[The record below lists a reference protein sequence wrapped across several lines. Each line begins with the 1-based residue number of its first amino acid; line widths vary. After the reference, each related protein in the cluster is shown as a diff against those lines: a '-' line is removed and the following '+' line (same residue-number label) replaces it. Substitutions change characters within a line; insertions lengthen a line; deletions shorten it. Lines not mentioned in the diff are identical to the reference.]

1 MRTEGCEAQT
11 LRALASM
18 PFLDR
23 TEMVAVTGWSKAAV
37 HEAVDRLDSGGFCAA
52 VPHATALFPSS
63 TQRFHLTAAGLRRLA
78 EEEEASL
85 DELVRDR
92 PVSAQWRRNLMG
104 RLDSLA
110 TVYRLAAAVSG
121 VAYPI
126 RFRWYRASTLDAAV
140 ELPGGRTVGIVRQ
153 GLTADRTGFSNR
165 MWRLRQGP
173 LPGAVLVLMADDV
186 RLRHVRRTLAGA
198 PVPFYLALEREA
210 VAASPDDPVWSPPAV
225 SASVELRS
233 VLDRIEKGSLLP
245 EEDEPRMVSVPA
257 DLSVE
262 GPGWKVP
269 DYLLPATLKPAEKR
283 ALDLISDWP
292 WITLTDLAGLMG
304 VSVPRAS
311 QLVTPLE
318 GFRLVTRPIA
328 GSGRMALTD
337 RALALLARRDRTSV
351 AVAKKRWSAA
361 PLFPGTPFV
370 WDNVT
375 GARSRQR
382 RQSPL
387 LWAPT
392 TTSAITW
399 PWATSR
405 LLTCS
410 TGGGSRSY
418 NAGRRC
424 RSRRSNG
431 EDAITGPSRSSPA
444 TPHNNNLLGS
454 QSDAPIYVK
463 SQPWPGSCVPCR
475 SGWSRPD
482 EQHIV

>member
-1 MRTEGCEAQT
+1 M
-11 LRALASM
+11 
-18 PFLDR
+18 
-23 TEMVAVTGWSKAAV
+23 
-37 HEAVDRLDSGGFCAA
+37 
-52 VPHATALFPSS
+52 
-63 TQRFHLTAAGLRRLA
+63 
-78 EEEEASL
+78 
-85 DELVRDR
+85 
-92 PVSAQWRRNLMG
+92 
-104 RLDSLA
+104 
-110 TVYRLAAAVSG
+110 
-121 VAYPI
+121 
-126 RFRWYRASTLDAAV
+126 DAAV

-165 MWRLRQGP
+165 MWRLRQGL

-245 EEDEPRMVSVPA
+245 EEDEPQMVSVPA
-257 DLSVE
+257 DLSIE

-292 WITLTDLAGLMG
+292 WITLTDLAGMLG

-311 QLVTPLE
+311 QLLTPLE

-370 WDNVT
+370 WDDVT
-375 GARSRQR
+375 GARSLQLLRNVEHTAAVHSFLAALTVQAGLLEWER
-382 RQSPL
+382 RAVRPSTMSERLAPYLRYFSSHRPTDDHGTRPSVLIVFDDEIVQTHFLRLARDEMQARGVAVPLWVSHRAAIEQLGPLGRAWRAPGDWQSPQ
-387 LWAPT
+387 AMP
-392 TTSAITW
+392 
-399 PWATSR
+399 P
-405 LLTCS
+405 
-410 TGGGSRSY
+410 
-418 NAGRRC
+418 
-424 RSRRSNG
+424 
-431 EDAITGPSRSSPA
+431 
-444 TPHNNNLLGS
+444 
-454 QSDAPIYVK
+454 Q
-463 SQPWPGSCVPCR
+463 
-475 SGWSRPD
+475 
-482 EQHIV
+482 

>member
-1 MRTEGCEAQT
+1 M
-11 LRALASM
+11 
-18 PFLDR
+18 
-23 TEMVAVTGWSKAAV
+23 
-37 HEAVDRLDSGGFCAA
+37 DSGGFCAA

-63 TQRFHLTAAGLRRLA
+63 TQRFHLTAAGLGRLA

-110 TVYRLAAAVSG
+110 AIYRLAAAVSG

-140 ELPGGRTVGIVRQ
+140 ELPGGRTIGIVRQ

-245 EEDEPRMVSVPA
+245 EEDEPQMVSVPA

-269 DYLLPATLKPAEKR
+269 DYLLPATLKPVEKR

-292 WITLTDLAGLMG
+292 WITLTDLAGMLA
-304 VSVPRAS
+304 VSGPQGLPAGDAPRRVPPRHPAHRRERAHGPHRPGPGPPGPQGPDVRGRRKEAVERRS
-311 QLVTPLE
+311 PVSRHPI
-318 GFRLVTRPIA
+318 RL
-328 GSGRMALTD
+328 GQ
-337 RALALLARRDRTSV
+337 RDR
-351 AVAKKRWSAA
+351 REEPPAA
-361 PLFPGTPFV
+361 QE
-370 WDNVT
+370 
-375 GARSRQR
+375 R
-382 RQSPL
+382 
-387 LWAPT
+387 
-392 TTSAITW
+392 
-399 PWATSR
+399 
-405 LLTCS
+405 
-410 TGGGSRSY
+410 
-418 NAGRRC
+418 
-424 RSRRSNG
+424 
-431 EDAITGPSRSSPA
+431 
-444 TPHNNNLLGS
+444 
-454 QSDAPIYVK
+454 
-463 SQPWPGSCVPCR
+463 
-475 SGWSRPD
+475 
-482 EQHIV
+482 